1 MSYVAK
7 KILSLQS
14 YLNKQRFVKEATY
27 LNNIL
32 IKLANE
38 VHTVRSG
45 ENLTLIARKYFPDL
59 SDDEGVLRLLA
70 SNPNLTANI
79 HPGDEIVIASSENK
93 VIHTVRRGDTLS
105 EIAEDYGVT
114 ISALESVN
122 PELTSNIFPGDE
134 IEIPAG
140 AVGSKDS
147 GEAGIVHTVTSGDT
161 LSEIAEVYR
170 VTMGEIK
177 AINPGLTSNIHPGDE
192 IKIPASGKLPP
203 VRSVSGREAQI
214 LDVVLAEGMDVKEAA
229 QFMAQAKKESAS
241 FTRMHEGDIG
251 RNKHNYSGGGEIR
264 NGVYYATY
272 YGRGPFQL
280 THDYNYRSFGEAD
293 GVGDEYIDNP
303 DLVADPEIG
312 TRAALW
318 FWDRRVRTIYQ
329 GDWDNTKGITRRIRG
344 SSSTWQERNRFYIEY
359 QRIIR
364 ARIDESDRIA
374 SPGVQE

>member
-14 YLNKQRFVKEATY
+14 YLNKKRFVKEAAY

-32 IKLANE
+32 IKIANE
-38 VHTVRSG
+38 THTVRSG

-70 SNPNLTANI
+70 LNPNLTANI

-344 SSSTWQERNRFYIEY
+344 SSATWQERNRFYIEY

-364 ARIDESDRIA
+364 ARMSESDRIA
-374 SPGVQE
+374 SPGAQE

>member
-14 YLNKQRFVKEATY
+14 YLNKKRFVKEAAY

-32 IKLANE
+32 IKIANE
-38 VHTVRSG
+38 THTVRSG

-344 SSSTWQERNRFYIEY
+344 SSATWQERNRFYIEY

-374 SPGVQE
+374 SSGAQE